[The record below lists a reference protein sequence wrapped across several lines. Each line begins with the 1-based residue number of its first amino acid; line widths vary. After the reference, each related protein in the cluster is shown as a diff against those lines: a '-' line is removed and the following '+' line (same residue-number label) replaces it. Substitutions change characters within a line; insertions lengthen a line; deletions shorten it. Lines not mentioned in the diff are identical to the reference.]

1 MLLKIKAIM
10 LDTNGVFFFFCT
22 EDILSWENLGSLQ
35 KEECECLALPLGW
48 NLSCTEISKTLLTAL
63 SRARTLSVN
72 ALVFSHWPAPAE
84 LHLSFSFLLLQV
96 ASSWLQSEKWLRIFL
111 SGKCIVNVLS
121 MDYQLQCNNLWK
133 SRGPVIKSECLLGLV
148 PPAL

>member
-10 LDTNGVFFFFCT
+10 LDTNGVFFFLHWGYPQLREFGFFT
-22 EDILSWENLGSLQ
+22 EGGMWMLGFASRVKSVLHWNQ
-35 KEECECLALPLGW
+35 QDFAHCLKQGQDF
-48 NLSCTEISKTLLTAL
+48 
-63 SRARTLSVN
+63 VN

-121 MDYQLQCNNLWK
+121 MDYQLQCNKLWK
-133 SRGPVIKSECLLGLV
+133 SRGPVIKSECLLGLG